1 MNTLKALRA
10 SIFLRISNGSYSS
23 QNKKSLPKLVRK
35 GQIGGWAVATRSF
48 PLQPF
53 GTHSVGRLLP
63 DAILRDFRSC
73 RPHSR
78 AVQGLAAHGL
88 LGEVYLPAQPV
99 VAATD
104 MRTRLDTQ
112 VIRSHP
118 SPLEAGQP
126 SLVTMRSPVPRVSPL
141 NPQIAI
147 SFTLQRC
154 SFCRIATV
162 SDSFHDRR
170 LGRVAI
176 PTETPAFVLL
186 SEDFVRLAVSGQFA
200 APAVLISQ

>member
-1 MNTLKALRA
+1 MK
-10 SIFLRISNGSYSS
+10 SGNGWSDHV
-23 QNKKSLPKLVRK
+23 KTKSPFQKRVRK

-53 GTHSVGRLLP
+53 GTHSAGRLLP

-126 SLVTMRSPVPRVSPL
+126 SLVTMRSPAPRVSPL

-147 SFTLQRC
+147 RLLC
-154 SFCRIATV
+154 SA
-162 SDSFHDRR
+162 
-170 LGRVAI
+170 
-176 PTETPAFVLL
+176 
-186 SEDFVRLAVSGQFA
+186 AVFA
-200 APAVLISQ
+200 ASPRFRIVFTTVVLGAWLSRR